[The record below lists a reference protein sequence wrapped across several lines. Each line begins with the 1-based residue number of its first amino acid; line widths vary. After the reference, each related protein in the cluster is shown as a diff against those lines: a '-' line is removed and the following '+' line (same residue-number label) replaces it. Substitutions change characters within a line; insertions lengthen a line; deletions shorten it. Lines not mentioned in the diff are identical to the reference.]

1 MIHGFRHSGLERLY
15 ELDDESRIPPE
26 LVKKIKRIIDRL
38 EVATQPSDMRLP
50 GWGLHKL
57 KCNLKDHWSVKVSG
71 NWRITFRFE
80 SGHARDVNLI
90 DYH

>member
-1 MIHGFRHSGLERLY
+1 M
-15 ELDDESRIPPE
+15 
-26 LVKKIKRIIDRL
+26 
-38 EVATQPSDMRLP
+38 ATQPSDMRLP

-57 KCNLKDHWSVKVSG
+57 KGSLKDHWAVKVSG

>member
-1 MIHGFRHSGLERLY
+1 MILHISDSGLKRLY
-15 ELDDESRIPPE
+15 EQGDESRIPPE
-26 LVKKIKRIIDRL
+26 LVKKTRRIIDRL
-38 EVATQPSDMRLP
+38 DAATQPSDMNLP
-50 GWGLHKL
+50 GLGLHKL
-57 KCNLKDHWSVKVSG
+57 KGNLKDHWAVKVSG

>member
-1 MIHGFRHSGLERLY
+1 MIHGFCHSGLERLY
-15 ELDDESRIPPE
+15 ERNDESKIPPE

-38 EVATQPSDMRLP
+38 DVATQPSDMSLP
-50 GWGLHKL
+50 GLGLHKL
-57 KCNLKDHWSVKVSG
+57 TGNLKDHWSVKVSG

>member
-1 MIHGFRHSGLERLY
+1 MNLHFSHRGLERLY
-15 ELDDESRIPPE
+15 KLNDESKIPPE
-26 LVKKIKRIIDRL
+26 LVEKTRRIIARL
-38 EVATQPSDMRLP
+38 DVATQPSDMSLP

-57 KCNLKDHWSVKVSG
+57 KGNLKDHWSVKVSG

>member
-1 MIHGFRHSGLERLY
+1 MILHFRNSGLERLY
-15 ELDDESRIPPE
+15 EQDDESRIPPE
-26 LVKKIKRIIDRL
+26 LAGKVRRVIDRL
-38 EVATQPSDMRLP
+38 DAATQPSDMNLP
-50 GWGLHKL
+50 GLRLHPL
-57 KCNLKDHWSVKVSG
+57 KGNLKGHWAVKVSG

>member
-1 MIHGFRHSGLERLY
+1 MILRFRNSGLKRLY

-26 LVKKIKRIIDRL
+26 LVKKSKRVIDRL
-38 EVATQPSDMRLP
+38 DVATQPEDMNLP

-57 KCNLKDHWSVKVSG
+57 KGNLKDHWAVKVSG

-80 SGHARDVNLI
+80 SGHARDVNLT

>member
-1 MIHGFRHSGLERLY
+1 MILDFRHSGLERLY
-15 ELDDESRIPPE
+15 KLDDESKIPPE
-26 LVKKIKRIIDRL
+26 FVKKGKRIIDRL
-38 EVATQPSDMRLP
+38 DVATQPSDMRLP
-50 GWGLHKL
+50 GLELHKL
-57 KCNLKDHWSVKVSG
+57 KGNLKDHWTVKVSG